1 MKLFEAI
8 QLRRTMEAAQQAAMQ
23 NVVNMAQQMATQ
35 GGRTMDAETQRQMG
49 ILMNGVLEDVR
60 AVLPT
65 DAMLEAVIPIY
76 QRHFTTEE
84 VDAVI
89 AFQSSPVGKKMI
101 DLQPTMIQETVQA
114 LTPLQQRAMPEL
126 TRRLNERLQKLMG
139 TAPGAPPTA
148 VPPVPRD

>member
-1 MKLFEAI
+1 
-8 QLRRTMEAAQQAAMQ
+8 
-23 NVVNMAQQMATQ
+23 
-35 GGRTMDAETQRQMG
+35 
-49 ILMNGVLEDVR
+49 
-60 AVLPT
+60 
-65 DAMLEAVIPIY
+65 MLEAVIPIY